1 MSLILVANAKGG
13 VGKSTVASNLA
24 GALARRGLRVMLGD
38 TDHQR
43 SAAAWLAR
51 RQQLTQ
57 GLPLIEGWEGDGT
70 QLKSPKGIT
79 HAVLDT
85 PAGLHGK
92 PLRALAERA
101 THLVLP
107 LQPSLFDAEATLP
120 FVRKW
125 QELAPKS
132 RLLLVLNRVREHTL
146 ASQQVEDFLQLAGLQ
161 PVTRLRDTQ
170 TYVQLAAR
178 GLTLWDVAPS
188 RVERDLPQW
197 EPLLDGVL
205 R

>member
-1 MSLILVANAKGG
+1 MSLIVVANAKGG

-43 SAAAWLAR
+43 SAASWLAR
-51 RQQLTQ
+51 RPE
-57 GLPLIEGWEGDGT
+57 GLPRIEGWEGEGT

-101 THLVLP
+101 SHLVLP
-107 LQPSLFDAEATLP
+107 LQPSLFDAEASLP
-120 FVRKW
+120 FVRRW
-125 QELAPKS
+125 QELAPRCK
-132 RLLLVLNRVREHTL
+132 LLLVLNRVREHTL
-146 ASQQVEDFLQLAGLQ
+146 ASQQVEDFLHLAGLQ
-161 PVTRLRDTQ
+161 PTTRLRDTQ

-188 RVERDLPQW
+188 RVDRDLPQW
-197 EPLLDGVL
+197 EPLLNEVL